1 MSRVQ
6 LAPSVAD
13 LDAAAPFSS
22 TLFDTAPAK
31 VRPGDGDGD
40 GDLAT
45 RADLHVPTP

>member
-22 TLFDTAPAK
+22 TLSDTAPAK
-31 VRPGDGDGD
+31 VRPGD

>member
-40 GDLAT
+40 LAT

>member
-31 VRPGDGDGD
+31 VRPCYGNF
-40 GDLAT
+40 AT
-45 RADLHVPTP
+45 RTDPHVPTP

>member
-6 LAPSVAD
+6 LAPGVAD

-31 VRPGDGDGD
+31 VRPGY

-45 RADLHVPTP
+45 RTDLHVPTP